1 MTSAALKRL
10 EAALLKHALSLPEA
24 VEDHPWG
31 HTVAKVRKK
40 MFFIIGQPDE
50 GTSISVKLP
59 QSGPFALDLPCTAPT
74 AYGMG
79 RTGWVT
85 AFLKR
90 PDDLPLAQLKG
101 WIDESYCAVAP
112 KKLLAAPAAEAPSRA
127 LKSSARRRKS
137 SL

>member
-24 VEDHPWG
+24 TEDHPWG

-40 MFFIIGQPDE
+40 IFFFIGNPDE
-50 GTSISVKLP
+50 GISISVKLP

-90 PDDLPLAQLKG
+90 PDELPAAQLKA
-101 WIDESYCAVAP
+101 WIDESYRAVAP